1 MTPTDEVRI
10 VVALTTQEIRRLGCY
25 MPILVIG
32 HEGGSLALQ
41 VNNDETPEEA
51 LSQRPASRVNTSM
64 A

>member
-10 VVALTTQEIRRLGCY
+10 VVALTTQEIRGLGRY

-32 HEGGSLALQ
+32 HEGRLALQ